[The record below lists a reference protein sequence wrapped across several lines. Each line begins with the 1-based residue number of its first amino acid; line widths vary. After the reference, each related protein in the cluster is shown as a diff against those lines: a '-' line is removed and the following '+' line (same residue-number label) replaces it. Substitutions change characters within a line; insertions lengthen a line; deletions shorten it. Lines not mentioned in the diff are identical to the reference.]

1 MDPSSIGIDDERSRP
16 ANTEQA
22 VELFLARRR
31 AGERTDP
38 AAFAAEHPEHEPEL
52 SAALAAL
59 LAFERVTAPD
69 PPLDAALPDRISGFR
84 VVREIGHGGMGVVL
98 EAIEERLNRRV
109 ALKVLQPELVAS
121 PYARSRFRREAELA
135 ARIDHSGIAMVYGAG
150 MEDERPWIAM
160 RFVDGDTLARRITE
174 ARENGAPCVRLSSAR
189 TSERDAALLIASL
202 IARVARA
209 LHAAHELGVV
219 HRDIKPS
226 NVIVQPDGSPV
237 LLDFG
242 LAIAEEPDGRSLTR
256 TGEAPGTPAYLA
268 PETINGEI
276 VRPDVQSDVYALGVT
291 LYECL
296 TLRRP
301 FEAPTRVA
309 LYRSILSDAAPDPR
323 ALNRAVSRDLAVVV
337 AAAMERERGRRYRTA
352 LALAEDLEACAHGRP
367 IAARAVPWH
376 GRLVRWIRREP
387 RQAALAGLLGASAI
401 GLTLFGGVFWANR
414 SVVRAA
420 EMHAREV
427 EREHALSRGF
437 LALQSDFDGAE
448 AAFGRALELDRSSL
462 EALAGRVLVRL
473 RYGKAHEA
481 RTLLDSAPSTLGF
494 DALRASWANT
504 RIDQDRV
511 ALTTPNTSA
520 LDFFLI
526 GVALELE
533 ADRQNLS
540 TRAAVSARAAAMLN
554 EAVVCAPTPRSFMH
568 VERATAAAE
577 AGDESMARSAS
588 RALLA
593 LWPDSYDEV
602 FAAGRA
608 LGEVDPRAARPI
620 FERASRI
627 DSREP
632 GALQALGI
640 VNMNLGDLEE
650 AERCCWLALDRGR
663 DVEMYNVL
671 GAVCMM
677 RGCPDDG
684 LRTFADAIVANS
696 KSERSWLNFG
706 LALVDTGKPREAVP
720 VLEHVLDLDPT
731 NAQAHTNLGLALS
744 RAEDPEGARRHLEQ
758 ALALAPD
765 AASAYARLARVLATL
780 GNQRDALDVVAAGL
794 ALKPKDAGLLQLR
807 EDLGAR
813 H

>member
-1 MDPSSIGIDDERSRP
+1 
-16 ANTEQA
+16 
-22 VELFLARRR
+22 
-31 AGERTDP
+31 
-38 AAFAAEHPEHEPEL
+38 
-52 SAALAAL
+52 
-59 LAFERVTAPD
+59 
-69 PPLDAALPDRISGFR
+69 
-84 VVREIGHGGMGVVL
+84 
-98 EAIEERLNRRV
+98 
-109 ALKVLQPELVAS
+109 
-121 PYARSRFRREAELA
+121 
-135 ARIDHSGIAMVYGAG
+135 
-150 MEDERPWIAM
+150 
-160 RFVDGDTLARRITE
+160 
-174 ARENGAPCVRLSSAR
+174 
-189 TSERDAALLIASL
+189 
-202 IARVARA
+202 
-209 LHAAHELGVV
+209 
-219 HRDIKPS
+219 
-226 NVIVQPDGSPV
+226 
-237 LLDFG
+237 
-242 LAIAEEPDGRSLTR
+242 
-256 TGEAPGTPAYLA
+256 
-268 PETINGEI
+268 
-276 VRPDVQSDVYALGVT
+276 
-291 LYECL
+291 
-296 TLRRP
+296 
-301 FEAPTRVA
+301 
-309 LYRSILSDAAPDPR
+309 
-323 ALNRAVSRDLAVVV
+323 
-337 AAAMERERGRRYRTA
+337 
-352 LALAEDLEACAHGRP
+352 
-367 IAARAVPWH
+367 
-376 GRLVRWIRREP
+376 
-387 RQAALAGLLGASAI
+387 
-401 GLTLFGGVFWANR
+401 
-414 SVVRAA
+414 
-420 EMHAREV
+420 
-427 EREHALSRGF
+427 
-437 LALQSDFDGAE
+437 
-448 AAFGRALELDRSSL
+448 
-462 EALAGRVLVRL
+462 
-473 RYGKAHEA
+473 
-481 RTLLDSAPSTLGF
+481 
-494 DALRASWANT
+494 
-504 RIDQDRV
+504 
-511 ALTTPNTSA
+511 
-520 LDFFLI
+520 
-526 GVALELE
+526 
-533 ADRQNLS
+533 
-540 TRAAVSARAAAMLN
+540 
-554 EAVVCAPTPRSFMH
+554 
-568 VERATAAAE
+568 
-577 AGDESMARSAS
+577 MARSAS